1 MEKKA
6 ANMPSIVPISK
17 YGHLRDGFLGGS
29 AAKESACNAE
39 DLGLIPGWEDLE
51 KGMVTRFSIMA
62 CRIPWTAWVSKRHN

>member
-17 YGHLRDGFLGGS
+17 YGHLSLGGL

-51 KGMVTRFSIMA
+51 KGMVTRFSSMA